1 MEDELRPCSRCGA
14 PFAVN
19 PRSRATHRFCSKGAC
34 QAERRRL
41 AQLSRRKTDGRPPLS
56 DASKERHAAYMQD
69 YRRAQKRQRKRP
81 LSPPPGASTQEP
93 GAGVR
98 EAGSMGDAAIVYVV
112 PGPGPGIR
120 LRVVSE
126 AGLCATFDVP
136 DTSGD
141 SDPRVKEAG

>member
-56 DASKERHAAYMQD
+56 DTSKKHHAAYMKD

-81 LSPPPGASTQEP
+81 VPSAGAPLQGP

-98 EAGSMGDAAIVYVV
+98 EAGSMGDVASVYVV
-112 PGPGPGIR
+112 PGPGPGLR

-126 AGLCATFDVP
+126 AGLCATFDVAEA
-136 DTSGD
+136 SGE